1 MKKAQV
7 EKLYYFSPL
16 AAAKFGYTFAKNK
29 KLEDI
34 FFTAIVSHEKDYGFP
49 DKILVGSFKDNELSI
64 IEQVPPEQPSQ
75 PQKKIKK

>member
-7 EKLYYFSPL
+7 AKLYYFSPL
-16 AAAKFGYTFAKNK
+16 AASEFGYTFAKNK

-49 DKILVGSFKDNELSI
+49 DKILVGSFKDNELTI
-64 IEQVPPEQPSQ
+64 IEQIQCSQ
-75 PQKKIKK
+75 DSSIKSKNK